1 MTAVETGVHTTGTDP
16 DAAATVLLIGTGD
29 SVMTLETALGRID
42 VLEVQT
48 AEAVETAPIGSTA
61 VESVVSVSP
70 ESPATALEVLS
81 NVRRQESTLPVVC
94 YTATPSESLVDAVLE
109 DDWAIHHRPGERD
122 SDRLAAQI
130 RRLVDHHRQRTLTR
144 NVLTAFEAVGDGIAL
159 VDPDGTVIAVNT
171 NYARQFAVTRE
182 ELLGSHWGLPYPDDE
197 VRRLEETALTVA
209 AAGWRWKGTCIGQ
222 RGDTTFTSGVSVIGL
237 EDGGFALLLER
248 DTSKRVPDDNR

>member
-1 MTAVETGVHTTGTDP
+1 MTAVETDKHTTGTDT

-29 SVMTLETALGRID
+29 PITTLETALGRTD

-48 AEAVETAPIGSTA
+48 AETVETAPIGSPA
-61 VESVVSVSP
+61 VESVVCVAP

-81 NVRRQESTLPVVC
+81 GVRRQESTLPVVC
-94 YTATPSESLVDAVLE
+94 YTAPQSEALFDAVLE
-109 DDWAIHHRPGERD
+109 DDWAIQHRPGERD
-122 SDRLAAQI
+122 GDRLAARI
-130 RRLVDHHRQRTLTR
+130 RRLIDHHRQRTLTR

-171 NYARQFAVTRE
+171 NYVRQFAVARE

-209 AAGWRWKGTCIGQ
+209 AAGWRWKGTCIGR

-237 EDGGFALLLER
+237 EDGGFALLLEG
-248 DTSKRVPDDNR
+248 DSSNRVPDNIR